1 MSRIRFSYLNVFTG
15 KLRLSS
21 FSHSRHVN
29 AHKGSGQ
36 ISKPQLTQSNSLVV
50 VCYIV
55 VPFPTRDIIFGLS
68 ILIRSL
74 NTRNSFVDNMN
85 IEVSSFLA
93 ATGVLGKTKPVF
105 AAPTIII
112 SIASRAVFQCA
123 LYRRQRG
130 CPISTMYPLSRHR
143 QFVAV
148 VYKIHVRRRSAAV
161 AC

>member
-36 ISKPQLTQSNSLVV
+36 ISKTQLTQSNSLVV
-50 VCYIV
+50 DCYIV

-93 ATGVLGKTKPVF
+93 AAWQNQACFRCPHNNNFDRVTGRFPMCSVSPSERLPYKHDVS
-105 AAPTIII
+105 TIQ
-112 SIASRAVFQCA
+112 ASTVCSS
-123 LYRRQRG
+123 G
-130 CPISTMYPLSRHR
+130 
-143 QFVAV
+143 V
-148 VYKIHVRRRSAAV
+148 
-161 AC
+161 